1 MVTKILKMHENNQYG
16 NVMAQP
22 LPTGI
27 IKKIKKIPS
36 MRKFDLIIQGI
47 LDKDKIGHL
56 FVVDI
61 EFDHENAEGKELFF
75 NGTYT
80 PNF

>member
-1 MVTKILKMHENNQYG
+1 MHENNQYG
-16 NVMAQP
+16 NAMAQP
-22 LPTGI
+22 LPTAI

-36 MRKFDLIIQGI
+36 IRKFDLIIQGI

-61 EFDHENAEGKELFF
+61 EFDHENTDGKQLFF
-75 NGTYT
+75 NGIDTL
-80 PNF
+80 NF